1 MEFRNSLPA
10 TGVYT
15 SVMACKKWILRTLR
29 VAGLAALAVVLLT
42 FVAVQFQQRLLRW
55 RAERLMADMHQIH
68 LYQSTW
74 ADAQRLMYKWGAW
87 GHYDGSCTAAECR
100 YEISLTD
107 ISYRKLGRLMRHGGF
122 RVYSLF
128 GGRATRLSVSF
139 TVHDGTIWR
148 ETAGISVTASPRVL
162 SAEDEFPL
170 TLIVETKSR
179 QRLRRT
185 EDDWWIMGPDEQ
197 LAEHPYYKVGR
208 PGGCEINCEEAVVT
222 YSTRTPPVEIDRLMS
237 FNLSCLTRLSSC
249 MDLEQIL
256 PAAKDWGLYHEKE
269 NSAMQEIAGP
279 PRPCDIPL
287 WAVARD
293 VRYALGV
300 EGLSTKKVKKPGV
313 TFLAADDPL
322 GNGPDFK
329 EEEDQVRILTILK
342 GTPHWDLGAIVLA
355 HPYGG
360 TEFYPDV
367 LGASEHLL
375 PGKHYIVFPI
385 GDDRRDQVL
394 TQESPIALD
403 PCGVWEDTPEVR
415 LELEKGFAQNDNL
428 RGPELR

>member
-1 MEFRNSLPA
+1 ME
-10 TGVYT
+10 
-15 SVMACKKWILRTLR
+15 
-29 VAGLAALAVVLLT
+29 
-42 FVAVQFQQRLLRW
+42 
-55 RAERLMADMHQIH
+55 
-68 LYQSTW
+68 
-74 ADAQRLMYKWGAW
+74 
-87 GHYDGSCTAAECR
+87 
-100 YEISLTD
+100 
-107 ISYRKLGRLMRHGGF
+107 
-122 RVYSLF
+122 
-128 GGRATRLSVSF
+128 
-139 TVHDGTIWR
+139 
-148 ETAGISVTASPRVL
+148 
-162 SAEDEFPL
+162 
-170 TLIVETKSR
+170 
-179 QRLRRT
+179 
-185 EDDWWIMGPDEQ
+185 
-197 LAEHPYYKVGR
+197 
-208 PGGCEINCEEAVVT
+208 
-222 YSTRTPPVEIDRLMS
+222 
-237 FNLSCLTRLSSC
+237 
-249 MDLEQIL
+249 LEQIL